1 MTNRK
6 KLDRHALLSSSI
18 LPTSRFSAICRAK
31 QWRGQWAGAAF
42 ESFFDGKRVLGY
54 YILAMLPLASN
65 ASSAVSAR
73 LCRQLWQGLQPNIFA
88 SLCERGVEVHGFGER
103 AFRAFKGSLI
113 LPVLI

>member
-1 MTNRK
+1 VQFVAPNNGEGNG
-6 KLDRHALLSSSI
+6 LARHLNHSSMVNAS
-18 LPTSRFSAICRAK
+18 
-31 QWRGQWAGAAF
+31 
-42 ESFFDGKRVLGY
+42 LGIN
-54 YILAMLPLASN
+54 ILAMLPLASN

-88 SLCERGVEVHGFGER
+88 SLCERRVEVHGFGER